1 MKIPLLGSIG
11 LSGNTGFMLAAAG
24 IAALYLL
31 HNHFTNNSTSPA
43 ASPIK
48 SIVINPSPIGP
59 ADIYSNVLA
68 SDNLDEDFGV
78 TEDVPLQKI
87 GFTVPL
93 SPASEYGT
101 GTRMQRKDYP
111 EYMLNFD
118 TGYETP
124 RPSTDG
130 LLFLVDKGTSRKVS
144 NPEYAYA
151 ARAYDAT
158 TTDVTST
165 STSTTPATTDP
176 KILDLQNRILRMIV
190 SRTSNV
196 STVLSNIETIKAEIL
211 TYTAKLQLAQQQ
223 VDARVINTLQ
233 LSQYLTQI
241 AEDIATK
248 LQIQL
253 NPTATD
259 NSVPQYYQQY
269 YQDYQK
275 YLNQLNSN
283 YYDYY
288 QPSYQYYPGQQ
299 YDYYQPYQYQYPNP
313 YMSSGQYPTNSPY
326 YQYNQYQSQYPS
338 YGYGQ
343 QQYPSYGYGQQQY
356 YGYGQQ
362 YPSYGYGQQYYGG
375 GDSSGGGLLGG
386 LFGGSGGISIGGP
399 GGINIG

>member
-24 IAALYLL
+24 VAALYLL
-31 HNHFTNNSTSPA
+31 HSHFTNNNTA
-43 ASPIK
+43 ADIPLPPPPGTTM
-48 SIVINPSPIGP
+48 VVHPSPIGP
-59 ADIYSNVLA
+59 KDIYSNVLA
-68 SDNLDEDFGV
+68 TDDIDEDFGV

-87 GFTVPL
+87 GFTVPTT
-93 SPASEYGT
+93 PASEYGT

-111 EYMLNFD
+111 QYMLNYD

-124 RPSTDG
+124 HPNTQG
-130 LLFLVDKGTSRKVS
+130 INFLVDKGTSRKVS
-144 NPEYAYA
+144 NPEYAYYA
-151 ARAYDAT
+151 ARAYDA
-158 TTDVTST
+158 TST

-299 YDYYQPYQYQYPNP
+299 YDYYQPYQFQYPNP
-313 YMSSGQYPTNSPY
+313 YMSSGQYPTNYPY
-326 YQYNQYQSQYPS
+326 YQYNQYQSQ
-338 YGYGQ
+338 
-343 QQYPSYGYGQQQY
+343 QYPSYGYGGQ
-356 YGYGQQ
+356 GYGGYG
-362 YPSYGYGQQYYGG
+362 YPSYNNYYQYPQQYYGG
-375 GDSSGGGLLGG
+375 NNSGSL
-386 LFGGSGGISIGGP
+386 ISIGGA